1 MLDIDPEDRAAFS
14 ARRKSSNRIVL
25 IAAAVMTVLAIGA
38 IAAFWGKLNGEDR
51 FTDVYAALQ
60 TAPLPVRL
68 QNQPE
73 ILPLLQRLQ
82 VEHCDDKAASSLGD
96 ALIAENE
103 KRLAARILAAFST
116 ECPRFNWL
124 MYKAAD
130 YYFGLSDFAEARK
143 ISDRL
148 VSQWPEIAQF
158 HFLAAQID
166 EGLGLHTDAL
176 AEFQASIERTPDHH
190 TLTEPVFTGLAKAH
204 AQLGQFCAAATAIR
218 QWVSLD
224 PAQRDNSPSRKLIAD
239 YLAQGPCP
247 ATAR

>member
-1 MLDIDPEDRAAFS
+1 MA
-14 ARRKSSNRIVL
+14 
-25 IAAAVMTVLAIGA
+25 VLAIGA

-60 TAPLPVRL
+60 TAPLPARV

-82 VEHCDDKAASSLGD
+82 VEQCDDKAAASLGD

-103 KRLAARILAAFST
+103 KRAAARILAGFSN

-130 YYFGLSDFAEARK
+130 YYYGLSDFAEARK
-143 ISDRL
+143 ITDRL

-158 HFLAAQID
+158 HFLAAQTD
-166 EGLGLHTDAL
+166 EALGLHADAI
-176 AEFQASIERTPDHH
+176 AEFRASIERTSDHR
-190 TLTEPVFTGLAKAH
+190 TLTQPVFTGLAKAY
-204 AQLGQFCAAATAIR
+204 AQLGQFCAASDTIR

-224 PAQRDNSPSRKLIAD
+224 PAQRNNVASQKLITD
-239 YLAQGPCP
+239 YLNQGQCAAA
-247 ATAR
+247 ATQSR